1 MVSLICQE
9 SIRRKGLFVIY
20 RQKFCKTIVFLLL
33 SLLLSFIFLILLM
46 RKNKNSIVG
55 TKTMSSWTVF
65 QGFSLRNVPAPLIK
79 AMMRKAFLIRTA
91 NITKAPISLG
101 QNTNATIPTFKTPAG
116 TYVGMESIICYKS

>member
-1 MVSLICQE
+1 
-9 SIRRKGLFVIY
+9 
-20 RQKFCKTIVFLLL
+20 
-33 SLLLSFIFLILLM
+33 M

-55 TKTMSSWTVF
+55 TKTMSSCTVF

-101 QNTNATIPTFKTPAG
+101 QNTNATIPTFKTPAV